1 MYRVNEN
8 KDANLILLLF
18 SDFQFFLLSLLCN
31 TYGHFSSEFSQE
43 LLDLGL

>member
-1 MYRVNEN
+1 MCCVNVNEI
-8 KDANLILLLF
+8 KDAKA
-18 SDFQFFLLSLLCN
+18 DFAFCHSYITH